1 MKRIILIAILIL
13 MIATPVV
20 AQSTNYHH
28 EVKLE
33 LDGEWEYNGSFI
45 APEVVATTTLKGIG
59 KAVMHSIT
67 KAQTIPV
74 WWQLF

>member
-1 MKRIILIAILIL
+1 MKRILLICVLIL
-13 MIATPVV
+13 MFASPVM
-20 AQSTNYHH
+20 AQSATYHH

-45 APEVVATTTLKGIG
+45 APEVIATTTLKGTG
-59 KAVMHSIT
+59 KAIMHSIT

-74 WWQLF
+74 WWDLF